1 MQLPASSVKHSSDW
15 VLQLINIVFL
25 LLLFFLVNGTIA
37 SQQQTAIEPPKSIL
51 VTAGNPPG
59 DAVYIAADGEM
70 NYRGNVVSIQRIAA
84 ILRQE
89 MEAPDN
95 GQAMLPAIKVV
106 ADRRLK
112 AVALI
117 DRLREF
123 RRSGFGD
130 ISLITI
136 RDEAK

>member
-1 MQLPASSVKHSSDW
+1 MQLPASPIKRSSDW

-37 SQQQTAIEPPKSIL
+37 GQQDSKIEPPKSIL

-59 DAVYIAADGEM
+59 DAAYIAADGAM
-70 NYRGNVVSIQRIAA
+70 SYQGNAASIEQMVLT
-84 ILRQE
+84 LR
-89 MEAPDN
+89 PDAKVLES
-95 GQAMLPAIKVV
+95 GQMVFPAIKIV

-117 DRLREF
+117 DKLRDF
-123 RRSGFGD
+123 RRAGFTD
-130 ISLITI
+130 ISLITV
-136 RDEAK
+136 RDEAQ